1 MRVSESHKKPDS
13 AKVIPLGQ
21 TMVTVNQNI
30 CLVCLSRP
38 QPVYGNNGHCVTV
51 MAIVMMVAVIRSVT
65 YAGRSFIFTTVR
77 GRYYCSARSSQKKK
91 LRQSEV
97 N

>member
-13 AKVIPLGQ
+13 AKAIPLGQ

-38 QPVYGNNGHCVTV
+38 QPVYGNKGHCVTV
-51 MAIVMMVAVIRSVT
+51 MAILMMVAAIRGVT
-65 YAGRSFIFTTVR
+65 YQEGASFSPPYGVDTIVR
-77 GRYYCSARSSQKKK
+77 PVV
-91 LRQSEV
+91 LRRR